1 MTVVF
6 NDGKEVPANL
16 VGRDP
21 KTDLAVLKVD
31 NVDNL
36 TVARMGDS
44 EKLKVGDEVIVQ
56 APHSVCEAPSRTA
69 SSARCTG
76 RCQYPATAKATP
88 TPCWTVC
95 RPTPRSTTA
104 TPEAR

>member
-1 MTVVF
+1 SQFKTTVVF

-36 TVARMGDS
+36 TVARLGDS
-44 EKLKVGDEVIVQ
+44 SKVRVGDEVLAVG
-56 APHSVCEAPSRTA
+56 APL
-69 SSARCTG
+69 G
-76 RCQYPATAKATP
+76 L
-88 TPCWTVC
+88 
-95 RPTPRSTTA
+95 RSTVTQGIVSA
-104 TPEAR
+104 LHR